1 MIYQIHLT
9 TGSRICGG
17 FVNQLQTRD
26 THLTPACYNLRMGND
41 FRPKWYI
48 SISLLVALCLLSSPV
63 TAQSVTVVRASPPIV
78 DQFPQITL
86 FVAVVDET
94 GRYISGLLPSNFSV
108 IENNTRISEVS
119 IQETQVGTRQIYV
132 VNTTSGLKIRDPLG
146 NSRFDLIRE
155 ALLDWWQ
162 LREASLY
169 GTDDLSLV
177 TAEGV
182 LVSHS
187 RSTAELASTLDRL
200 EPPFEDNVS
209 GYDLL
214 LQALDFTSDP
224 TPMPGMPS
232 HLIFATTL
240 LRTPR
245 DLPIANII
253 ARARDTGT
261 TIYPILIGPV
271 EALEQPEA
279 EPLRQLAEET
289 DGQLILF
296 DPSLGLNELAH
307 KILLQRTQYRLTY
320 SSRVASAGLHQAQIQ
335 YTDNGQDTLSD
346 IRNFEIDV
354 RPPDVTF
361 VQPPDMIQRKADP
374 SASTPDALF
383 PSSQRLQCLITF
395 SDQYPRA
402 IVSSQLYVDGELM
415 TQHNEEPFD
424 IFDWDLSEYL
434 ETETHTLQVVV
445 YDSLGIQG
453 ASISHPID
461 VLVETPP
468 SGLAAL
474 KPALGSLVAALAVL
488 VAGVV
493 LAVGLI
499 SMGRGRLGSSSSAR
513 RSSIWGSDALHRAGL
528 RSQKSSLPVEAYLIP
543 FDTEGNEGDLI
554 PLTGVDFIFGSDP
567 SMTSAPL
574 LDPSVAG
581 IHARLTRQAA
591 GDYLLRDQGSVAGT
605 WINYELVSEEGN
617 FVKHGDLIHIGR
629 LSFRFRLPTP
639 PSPPEIRVRP
649 AIDTPPKPS
658 NSQETSS

>member
-1 MIYQIHLT
+1 M
-9 TGSRICGG
+9 GS
-17 FVNQLQTRD
+17 
-26 THLTPACYNLRMGND
+26 D

-48 SISLLVALCLLSSPV
+48 SISLLTALCLITSPV
-63 TAQSVTVVRASPPIV
+63 TAQSVVVVRASPPII

-86 FVAVVDET
+86 FIAVIDES
-94 GRYISGLLPSNFSV
+94 GRYIPGLLAPNFSV
-108 IENNTRISEVS
+108 IENNTQISEVT

-146 NSRFDLIRE
+146 NSRFDLVRE

-169 GTDDLSLV
+169 GIDDLSLV

-187 RSTAELASTLDRL
+187 RSTADLASTLDRL
-200 EPPFEDNVS
+200 EPSFEDSVS

-214 LQALDFTSDP
+214 LQALDFTSDL

-232 HLIFATTL
+232 HLFFITTL

-253 ARARDTGT
+253 SRAHDTGT
-261 TIYPILIGPV
+261 TIYPILIGPA
-271 EALEQPEA
+271 EALEQPEV
-279 EPLRQLAEET
+279 EPLQQLAEET
-289 DGQLILF
+289 DGQLIVF
-296 DPSLGLNELAH
+296 DPSLGLDELAQ

-320 SSRVASAGLHQAQIQ
+320 TSRVASAGLHQIQIQ
-335 YTDNGQDTLSD
+335 FTDDGRDTTSD
-346 IRNFEIDV
+346 PKIFEIEV

-361 VQPPDMIQRKADP
+361 IQPPDMIHRKIDG
-374 SASTPDALF
+374 SASTPDVL
-383 PSSQRLQCLITF
+383 PPMSQRLQCLITF
-395 SDQYPRA
+395 PDQYPRE
-402 IVSSQLYVDGELM
+402 IVSSQLYVDGEIIA
-415 TQHNEEPFD
+415 QHNEEPFD
-424 IFDWDLSEYL
+424 IFDWDLSNYL
-434 ETETHTLQVVV
+434 ETKTHTLQIVVF
-445 YDSLGIQG
+445 DSLGIQG
-453 ASISHPID
+453 SSISHTID
-461 VLVETPP
+461 ILVETPP

-488 VAGVV
+488 IAGVV

-499 SMGRGRLGSSSSAR
+499 SMGRGRLGSSSSTR
-513 RSSIWGSDALHRAGL
+513 KPSIWGSDSLRRAGL
-528 RSQKSSLPVEAYLIP
+528 RSQKSNLPVEAYLIP
-543 FDTEGNEGDLI
+543 FDAEGNEGDLI

-574 LDPSVAG
+574 LDPSVVG

-591 GDYLLRDQGSVAGT
+591 GDYLLRDQGSIAGT
-605 WINYELVSEEGN
+605 WINYELVSDDGR

-639 PSPPEIRVRP
+639 PPPPEIRIRP
-649 AIDTPPKPS
+649 AIDSPPKPS
-658 NSQETSS
+658 NSQETST